1 MLEITAI
8 CKTETCS
15 FLDKPSVFRS
25 ETVATQCGQCGNMM
39 EVTTKEV
46 TDEPEESA
54 PEVEVVVEEQ
64 TTETEPKTEEVTDGT
79 NEEAE

>member
-39 EVTTKEV
+39 ETTTKEV
-46 TDEPEESA
+46 TDGPAEES
-54 PEVEVVVEEQ
+54 E
-64 TTETEPKTEEVTDGT
+64 
-79 NEEAE
+79 